1 MIGAW
6 ALFAVA
12 ATGPSVVSPEYEAL
26 LRQYARGE
34 REAAVAALADWDP
47 PNVDRQVRALVRAAR
62 GAAGCTACPDP
73 VDERLMK
80 AAVMLHL
87 DRDSADRPPAAGN
100 EQPRLC
106 PGVDAHRA
114 RSVAELLAA
123 REATR
128 GFARKVYLVV
138 AQGAQ
143 WDFCLDDAVE
153 WGREG
158 LARFPRDPEL
168 LLGVGSTLEEN
179 ATLGRPLL
187 RGSVRP
193 RDSRSPGAGVD
204 ASSARARGFAD
215 AERTLAQAVAAD
227 PGLVEAHLRLGRV
240 QWHQGKHEAALRTLE
255 EALRRGGPPPL
266 PYLAHL
272 FVGQVH
278 ESGGR
283 LPAAQ
288 RHFEEA
294 LALEPESQAAVV
306 ALSHARRMAGDVE
319 GARRALRDGLA
330 YAGRRGDRDP
340 HWNYVASNAAGAA
353 ALFDALRA
361 EASEVGE

>member
-1 MIGAW
+1 VIGAW
-6 ALFAVA
+6 ALAAVA

-26 LRQYARGE
+26 LQRYARGE
-34 REAAVAALADWDP
+34 REAAVAALAEWEPRD
-47 PNVDRQVRALVRAAR
+47 VDRQIRALVRAAR
-62 GAAGCTACPDP
+62 GAAGCAACPGP
-73 VDERLMK
+73 VDGRLMK

-100 EQPRLC
+100 EQPRMC

-114 RSVAELLAA
+114 RSVAELLAV

-128 GFARKVYLVV
+128 DFARKVYLAV

-143 WDFCLDDAVE
+143 WDFCLEDAVE

-158 LARFPRDPEL
+158 LARFPKDAPL

-179 ATLGRPLL
+179 ATLGRPML
-187 RGSVRP
+187 RGFGRP
-193 RDSRSPGAGVD
+193 GDNRTPGASG
-204 ASSARARGFAD
+204 ARARGFAD
-215 AERTLAQAVAAD
+215 AERMLAQAVAAD
-227 PGLVEAHLRLGRV
+227 PGLVEARVRLGRV
-240 QWHQGKHEAALRTLE
+240 QWRQGKDDLAVRTLE

-278 ESGGR
+278 EGAGR
-283 LPAAQ
+283 VADAQ

-306 ALSHARRMAGDVE
+306 ALSHARRMAGDLE
-319 GARRALRDGLA
+319 GARRVLRDGLA

-340 HWNYVASNAAGAA
+340 QWNYVASNAETAA
-353 ALFDALRA
+353 ALLDALRA